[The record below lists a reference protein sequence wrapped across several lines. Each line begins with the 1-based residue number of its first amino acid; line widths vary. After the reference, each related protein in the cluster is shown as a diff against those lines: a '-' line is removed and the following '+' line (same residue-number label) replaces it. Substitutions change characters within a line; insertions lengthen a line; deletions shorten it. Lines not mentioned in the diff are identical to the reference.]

1 VSARRKAR
9 KRALDVV
16 FSADVNGTELSDA
29 LESARV
35 SAERDPGRASSW
47 PYAQEIVEGIIAHG
61 ASIDSVLQATSRAWP
76 VERMPAVDR
85 AVLRIALWELLH
97 NDEVPGAVAISE
109 AVDLVNE
116 LSTEAS
122 AGFVHGILAAVASDS
137 AVS

>member
-1 VSARRKAR
+1 
-9 KRALDVV
+9 VV

-35 SAERDPGRASSW
+35 AAERDPGRASSW

>member
-1 VSARRKAR
+1 MSARRKAR

-29 LESARV
+29 LESARDA
-35 SAERDPGRASSW
+35 AERDPGRASSW
-47 PYAQEIVEGIIAHG
+47 PYAQEIVEGIISHG

-122 AGFVHGILAAVASDS
+122 AGFVHGILAAIASDS

>member
-29 LESARV
+29 LESARDA
-35 SAERDPGRASSW
+35 AERDPGRASSW

-122 AGFVHGILAAVASDS
+122 AGFVHGILAAIASDS

>member
-29 LESARV
+29 LVSARV
-35 SAERDPGRASSW
+35 AAERDPGRASSW

>member
-1 VSARRKAR
+1 MSARRKAR

-29 LESARV
+29 LESARDT
-35 SAERDPGRASSW
+35 AERDPGRASSW

>member
-1 VSARRKAR
+1 M
-9 KRALDVV
+9 

>member
-1 VSARRKAR
+1 MSARRKAR

>member
-97 NDEVPGAVAISE
+97 NDEIPGAVAISE

>member
-29 LESARV
+29 LESARNA
-35 SAERDPGRASSW
+35 AELDPGRASSW

-97 NDEVPGAVAISE
+97 NDEIPGAVAISE

>member
-35 SAERDPGRASSW
+35 SVERDPGRASSW

>member
-1 VSARRKAR
+1 MSARRKAR

-85 AVLRIALWELLH
+85 AVLRIALWEFLH

>member
-1 VSARRKAR
+1 M
-9 KRALDVV
+9 

-29 LESARV
+29 LESARDA
-35 SAERDPGRASSW
+35 AERDPGRASSW

>member
-9 KRALDVV
+9 KRALDIV
-16 FSADVNGTELSDA
+16 FSADVNGTDLSDA
-29 LESARV
+29 LESARDA
-35 SAERDPGRASSW
+35 AERDPGRASSW

>member
-1 VSARRKAR
+1 MSARRKAR

-29 LESARV
+29 LESARDA
-35 SAERDPGRASSW
+35 AERDPGRASSW

>member
-1 VSARRKAR
+1 MSARRKAR

-97 NDEVPGAVAISE
+97 NDEIPGAVAISE